1 MPKNPNSST
10 KPVKREGP
18 MNATMKFFLAGC
30 VAELYLLV
38 VRKYYVNGTL
48 TQVIAWDSYLRY
60 ILWAG
65 LAVLAIGVILS
76 IVWNKDRKK
85 RVIGWSVGGTGA
97 FLAFS
102 SWFTLGY
109 VDAALRL
116 MCVVVPVVMLL
127 DILWSLYDRE
137 CAWALTIL
145 GVSLIAL
152 WVCRQELS
160 SIYLG
165 SFVRAIAVIYIVVL
179 AVIAF
184 LTHRIDQHNGKLG
197 KLQVLPAEADP
208 LPVYVACGLSAV
220 AMVCALISVSAAYYA
235 MWTLAIV
242 VFALAVYYTVKQL

>member
-1 MPKNPNSST
+1 
-10 KPVKREGP
+10 
-18 MNATMKFFLAGC
+18 
-30 VAELYLLV
+30 
-38 VRKYYVNGTL
+38 
-48 TQVIAWDSYLRY
+48 
-60 ILWAG
+60 
-65 LAVLAIGVILS
+65 
-76 IVWNKDRKK
+76 
-85 RVIGWSVGGTGA
+85 
-97 FLAFS
+97 
-102 SWFTLGY
+102 
-109 VDAALRL
+109 
-116 MCVVVPVVMLL
+116 MC
-127 DILWSLYDRE
+127 
-137 CAWALTIL
+137 WALTIL

-165 SFVRAIAVIYIVVL
+165 SFVRVIAVIYIVVL

-184 LTHRIDQHNGKLG
+184 LTHRIDLHDGKLG